1 MAEKIT
7 ERKEYR
13 GLGYAPTISV
23 PGLVQT
29 RPVAATRPPQTNELT
44 KLAKSLGDFGETFAN
59 SQLRKAARSNEEMSQ
74 AGKEAAAQLSRG
86 TAFIP
91 QLPGFE
97 GKFDERYMQNT
108 TARVLQMGDSELQP
122 LLPPSLV
129 PVEATPAF
137 YSALRRNLA
146 SVAVSEFNAALLE
159 QVDTAAVQAEK
170 MEMPRNEFFRNII
183 DTVKADFEE
192 SYGKNWA
199 AFAPDKVL
207 EAEEIFL
214 NSVSNQNNKHRKA
227 ELVSSTKKVLSEQFE
242 KGQSQEEVQ
251 KAVDEQLTQLYEKS
265 GFNTEQV
272 SSLLASAARS
282 SLVVT
287 ILRGH
292 PAHASTIVERLKKL
306 KNYDGDQLFDGETVG
321 SFADLIE
328 KAQED
333 LARQKLRNKAAARDA
348 LGSTLAAALSQNKG
362 ILSEAQKAEAVDAF
376 LKTEI
381 PTGVFVDGEE
391 VMAKPS
397 QIDPVSFARDAVLGE
412 AAAIVQTSQTK
423 AYYEEGIAREV
434 QNAINNDDFDKAE
447 KLIKENT
454 LLLSGPKQKNL
465 ADQLYYGLGVVDIE
479 KEETFQNLYKYK
491 GILKDVSAALEAN
504 PDSQEDMN
512 EVLKVTSNIEK
523 ELRPAVFKAFEEWL
537 KNPANADDAKSRDAR
552 TLKSREIIEQEYQK
566 LKDKYLNKA
575 VAETQGQGF
584 RQSEVDRRAGLATEP
599 KGFPRSLAFNTRVA
613 NLPVNRNIIRKKAV
627 NSVVDSNLFKKLPP
641 VPPNFSIELHLKTI
655 ANSKTSS
662 SSQKTNAKLLLERYE
677 QINNENE
684 VLRNKASEYF
694 GNLADVILEG
704 GDEDGERHAQ
714 LYQTLLIRGIR
725 PDELTSGLIAHNGRT
740 IPISDIL
747 KNAQAELNPYT
758 IPFFLSDVERQII
771 MKTEPETVKKMVKAV
786 GMETTPENIKVF
798 LSAQKTLLNELL
810 R

>member
-29 RPVAATRPPQTNELT
+29 RPVAASRPAQTNELT
-44 KLAKSLGDFGETFAN
+44 KLAKSLKDFGQTFAN
-59 SQLRKAARSNEEMSQ
+59 SQLRKAARINEEMSQ
-74 AGKEAAAQLSRG
+74 AGKEAAAQLARG
-86 TAFIP
+86 NAFIP
-91 QLPGFE
+91 QLPGFKGE
-97 GKFDERYMQNT
+97 FDERYMQNT
-108 TARVLQMGDSELQP
+108 TAQVLQMGDSELQP

-129 PVEATPAF
+129 PTEATPAF

-146 SVAVSEFNAALLE
+146 SVAVNEFNAALAE
-159 QVDTAAVQAEK
+159 QVATAAVQAEK
-170 MEMPRNEFFRNII
+170 VDLPRDEFFRQII
-183 DTVKADFEE
+183 DTVKTDFEQI
-192 SYGKNWA
+192 YGKNWA

-207 EAEEIFL
+207 EAEGIFL
-214 NSVSNQNNKHRKA
+214 NSVANQNNKHRQA
-227 ELVSSTKKVLSEQFE
+227 ELASSTKKILSEKFE

-251 KAVDEQLTQLYEKS
+251 EAVTEQLTQLYEKS
-265 GFNTEQV
+265 GYNTEQV

-287 ILRGH
+287 VLRGH
-292 PAHASTIVERLKKL
+292 AAHASTIVERLKKL
-306 KNYDGDQLFDGETVG
+306 KNYDGDQLFDGEAIG

-362 ILSEAQKAEAVDAF
+362 VLSETQKAEAVDAF
-376 LKTEI
+376 LETEI

-391 VMAKPS
+391 VMMKPS
-397 QIDPVSFARDAVLGE
+397 QIDPVSFGRDAVLGE

-423 AYYEEGIAREV
+423 AYYEEGATREI
-434 QNAINNDDFDKAE
+434 QNAINSDDFGKAE
-447 KLIKENT
+447 KLMEDNQ
-454 LLLSGPKQKNL
+454 LLLSGPKLKNL
-465 ADQLYYGLGVVDIE
+465 ADQIYYGLGVVDIE
-479 KEETFQNLYKYK
+479 KEDTFQNLYKYK

-566 LKDKYLNKA
+566 LKDKYLSKA
-575 VAETQGQGF
+575 VAETQGQDF
-584 RQSEVDRRAGLATEP
+584 RQSEIDRRAALPTEP
-599 KGFPRSLAFNTRVA
+599 KGRIRSLLFSNRIN

-627 NSVVDSNLFKKLPP
+627 NSVIDSNLFKKLPP
-641 VPPNFSIELHLKTI
+641 VPANFSIELHLRTI

-662 SSQKTNAKLLLERYE
+662 NSQKTNAKLLLERYE

-684 VLRNKASEYF
+684 ALREKANEYF
-694 GNLADVILEG
+694 ADLADIILED
-704 GDEDGERHAQ
+704 GDADGTRHAQ

-725 PDELTSGLIAHNGRT
+725 PDELMSGLIAHNGRT
-740 IPISDIL
+740 IPLSNIL

-758 IPFFLSDVERQII
+758 IPFFISDVERQVV
-771 MKTEPETVKKMVKAV
+771 MKTEPETIKKMVKAV
-786 GMETTPENIKVF
+786 GMEPNPENIKVF